1 MTIVAASQTYPVLRY
16 SDHIFLDSSILSSSI
31 VLPLEPFKRNFS
43 RETRHSYLTNL
54 FVIGYCGRRN
64 TQSFPWDNLQRHTNP
79 ILVVNNLHMHHIPK
93 FKVRQPGF
101 YPISY
106 LICCRSSGLWWHSFQ
121 CKSGSL

>member
-16 SDHIFLDSSILSSSI
+16 SDHISLESLILSSSI

-64 TQSFPWDNLQRHTNP
+64 TQSFPWGNLQRHTNP

-93 FKVRQPGF
+93 FKVRQSGF
-101 YPISY
+101 YPISHM
-106 LICCRSSGLWWHSFQ
+106 LSFQ
-121 CKSGSL
+121 RIMMALFSV